1 MAFVSKVTPAFDAQ
15 YASRSFIATSPSTDP
30 IFTIAPPPHFRNS
43 FSAARDIR
51 NGPFTFTV
59 ITRSHS
65 SSVMLSTV
73 ETCSAPAL
81 FTSTFS
87 RPNCLTVSRTARST
101 SLPRVTSHSTA
112 EALPPSF
119 FTSPVTARSFSSRR
133 PAKATPAPSRANA
146 RAIARPIPVP
156 PPLIRATF
164 PESRVTLFG
173 APASNRDAAAAAL
186 CAARVGATLAS
197 GSLARKPLRWTP
209 AASRSG
215 LKVLYFNDPSL
226 TCRRIEDRFMR
237 IGITCYPTYG
247 GSGVVATELGME
259 LASRGHEV
267 HFISYAPPIRMQLGN
282 GNIRFHEVEVAS
294 YPLFDHPP
302 YTLALATK
310 MLEVFEAESLDLLH
324 VHYAIPHS
332 VSALLARSMAAPRR
346 LPFITTLHGTDITL
360 VGNNR
365 SYLPITRFSIEQS
378 DGVTAISHY
387 LRRQT
392 LAEFDIKNPIEVI
405 PNFVNCDLYC
415 RSPKPEERLQWAPN
429 GEAILMHLSN
439 FRPVKRV
446 TDVVEIFALLRE
458 KMPAKLVLIGDGPD
472 RGSAEWLVRQKWL
485 GRDVHLLGKA
495 APVHEKACP

>member
-15 YASRSFIATSPSTDP
+15 YAARSFIATSPSTDP

-133 PAKATPAPSRANA
+133 PAKATLAPSRANA

-259 LASRGHEV
+259 LARRGHEV
-267 HFISYAPPIRMQLGN
+267 HFISYASPFRLRGYAE
-282 GNIRFHEVEVAS
+282 RVTFHEVTQTE
-294 YPLFDHPP
+294 YPLFEQSSP
-302 YTLALATK
+302 YALALAVK
-310 MLEVFEAESLDLLH
+310 QHEVAMRENLDLMH
-324 VHYAIPHS
+324 VHYAIPH
-332 VSALLARSMAAPRR
+332 AATAWLAKQM
-346 LPFITTLHGTDITL
+346 LKGQQDLKIVTTLHGTDITL
-360 VGNNR
+360 VGQDP
-365 SYLPITRFSIEQS
+365 SYFTLTKFSIEQS
-378 DGVTAISHY
+378 DRVTAVSQF
-387 LRRQT
+387 LR
-392 LAEFDIKNPIEVI
+392 N
-405 PNFVNCDLYC
+405 
-415 RSPKPEERLQWAPN
+415 
-429 GEAILMHLSN
+429 
-439 FRPVKRV
+439 
-446 TDVVEIFALLRE
+446 E
-458 KMPAKLVLIGDGPD
+458 K
-472 RGSAEWLVRQKWL
+472 
-485 GRDVHLLGKA
+485 
-495 APVHEKACP
+495 